1 MINIIGLGPG
11 SKGSITL
18 GTIDSL
24 KTVDKVF

>member
-11 SKGSITL
+11 SKESITL